1 MFKIWIWDYPL
12 IENIKLGWVF
22 FFFFLF
28 ACWGFIEG
36 ILSELNYIMGK
47 LKLELLQIG
56 FSINS
61 PLIVVQKL
69 INVICSNINFSWN
82 RIYTEFK
89 VEWFQYYLD
98 IIFNKNIF

>member
-1 MFKIWIWDYPL
+1 
-12 IENIKLGWVF
+12 
-22 FFFFLF
+22 
-28 ACWGFIEG
+28 
-36 ILSELNYIMGK
+36 MGK
-47 LKLELLQIG
+47 LKLELLQNG

-89 VEWFQYYLD
+89 VE
-98 IIFNKNIF
+98 